1 MNARTGTLFALAAAL
16 VWPVMVSLFLGGHP
30 PTPAGLIPLIV
41 LVLVYSALHLA
52 VLFCSGEP
60 RLLEAMFW
68 LFIYLV
74 AGVVPLAQVK
84 TGLRPN
90 LLTQDTLVHAQVIVL
105 VACVS
110 YDVGHRLDLF
120 RNPGTVWNPRVLSLR
135 RLQLLSSVSLVASTY
150 YVSVLGGP
158 ATFFVSREDIG
169 NVLGQAGF
177 SAQEGSSLVALNL
190 LTAFGT
196 APVLLCMAGWLSVV
210 LRDRHSRTVGPY
222 AWLAVLFAFNVI
234 VNNPVSSARF
244 WFVTA
249 IVGTVFSIPGLSRR
263 FFRTF
268 LVSTIVA
275 AILIFPYSDYFRLSD
290 RGAILVKPIT
300 YTLSTKDYDQT
311 TMAAN
316 GVTYADQNGHT
327 YGYQMLGAATFWV
340 PRSIWPSKPIDTGV
354 LIGRTIPGAGTTN
367 LSSPLWIEAW
377 LDFAMLGVFAIFV
390 AVGALARRLDSN
402 FVRLAMKISARPT
415 LVQVLLPFLAGY
427 SLIVLR
433 GPLLQASANLVVIVG
448 ICLVLCPRRERK

>member
-1 MNARTGTLFALAAAL
+1 MSSRTATIYALSAAL
-16 VWPVMVSLFLGGHP
+16 VWPVIVCLFSGGYP
-30 PTPAGLIPLIV
+30 PTPVALIPLVV
-41 LVLVYSALHLA
+41 LVLVYSAVHLA
-52 VLFCSGEP
+52 LLFCAGEP
-60 RLLEAMFW
+60 RLLETMFW

-84 TGLRPN
+84 TGLRPS
-90 LLTQDTLVHAQVIVL
+90 LLTEDTLVHAQIIVL

-110 YDVGHRLDLF
+110 FDVGRRLDLF
-120 RNPGTVWNPRVLSLR
+120 RGCGRSATRRVLRLR
-135 RLQLLSSVSLVASTY
+135 RLKLLSAVSLLGSTY

-158 ATFFVSREDIG
+158 ATFFASREDIG
-169 NVLGQAGF
+169 NVLADAGF
-177 SAQEGSSLVALNL
+177 SAREGSSLVAYNL
-190 LTAFGT
+190 LNACGT
-196 APVLLCMAGWLSVV
+196 APVLLCFAGWLSVV
-210 LRDRHSRTVGPY
+210 IRDPRLRTVGPY
-222 AWLAVLFAFNVI
+222 AWLAVLFAFNVV

-249 IVGTVFSIPGLSRR
+249 IVGTVFSIPRLGRR
-263 FFRTF
+263 FYRTF
-268 LVSTIVA
+268 VVATIVT

-290 RGAILVKPIT
+290 RDAILVKPIT

-316 GVTYADQNGHT
+316 GVTYASQNGHT

-340 PRSIWPSKPIDTGV
+340 PRSIWPNKPIDTGI

-377 LDFAMLGVFAIFV
+377 LDFAMVGVVGMFIS
-390 AVGALARRLDSN
+390 VGALARRMDRD
-402 FVRLAMKISARPT
+402 FVRLAMRFRPRPA

-433 GPLLQASANLVVIVG
+433 GPLLQATANLVVIVG
-448 ICLVLCPRRERK
+448 ICWILCPRSKT